1 MDNPEILA
9 TLDTR
14 DEDEDEENIR
24 TQDRKLKRWA
34 IPIPPIRRVNTSA
47 GEGTAVPASYKAL
60 AVLLL

>member
-14 DEDEDEENIR
+14 DEDEENIR

-47 GEGTAVPASYKAL
+47 GEGKADPASYKAL
-60 AVLLL
+60 AVLLI